1 MGYRP
6 DNTPHRIGGVDIIC
20 AWIVA
25 AVALLL
31 LAVSDLAIDREVQVS
46 LTENAAGAVLMD
58 PARDRPAGP

>member
-6 DNTPHRIGGVDIIC
+6 DKSPHRIGGVDIIC

-31 LAVSDLAIDREVQVS
+31 LAVSDLAIDRDVRVS
-46 LTENAAGAVLMD
+46 LTGAVLTD